1 MGREER
7 AAEDSGPNFDR
18 CVAIS
23 RSGASLAGHCAAAR
37 DGARSCDLDMGSG
50 GPRARTGGFRTVE
63 SERANPGESP
73 ERERARGIRRMQ
85 MHCRHSSSFHG
96 LFTKRRVPRAV
107 QEPVLLAPNRTA
119 EGASSAAYCRAAI
132 SGLRGA
138 GRSGAFCGVQFSE
151 TYCGCA
157 DLPHGILHGVVCRAQ
172 TKPCRIPR
180 GKSAR

>member
-1 MGREER
+1 MVLILIDVLQSLAPAPASPAIAQQRGTELEVATSIWVREGREQEL
-7 AAEDSGPNFDR
+7 EGSGP
-18 CVAIS
+18 S
-23 RSGASLAGHCAAAR
+23 SLR
-37 DGARSCDLDMGSG
+37 E
-50 GPRARTGGFRTVE
+50 RTP
-63 SERANPGESP
+63 ERVR
-73 ERERARGIRRMQ
+73 RERARGIRRMQ